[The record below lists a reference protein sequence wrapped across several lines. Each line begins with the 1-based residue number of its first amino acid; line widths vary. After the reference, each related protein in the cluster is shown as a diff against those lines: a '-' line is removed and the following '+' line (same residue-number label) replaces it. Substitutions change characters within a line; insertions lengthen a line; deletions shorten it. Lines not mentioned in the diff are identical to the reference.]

1 MASNNVKTGI
11 FPLFTNDSQGFLAS
25 LRVVGMNVDQHKPA
39 AKKNTT
45 ATKDEAGEPHRQ
57 LRIICRRKRHPK
69 ERNIYVWSFDTYY
82 KFFLVLSNFIPRPSI
97 IRHLNSSLNFIL
109 VLLLFT
115 PLICLL
121 LFYEKKNP
129 YYFSTLTLRFFF
141 FKHSWYKNSYSYP
154 KIWNILLCVSSCIWF
169 SRYPGIY
176 WTWTDEVQTI
186 ISFEFYVQWH
196 PNIIFS
202 RENISSSIGTG
213 STSDKHWWESR
224 P

>member
-11 FPLFTNDSQGFLAS
+11 FPLFTNDSQRFLAS
-25 LRVVGMNVDQHKPA
+25 LRVVGMNVDKHKPA

-82 KFFLVLSNFIPRPSI
+82 KLFLVLSNFIPRPSI

-121 LFYEKKNP
+121 LFYEIKK
-129 YYFSTLTLRFFF
+129 S
-141 FKHSWYKNSYSYP
+141 
-154 KIWNILLCVSSCIWF
+154 ILLFDIDITLFFLQTQLVQEQLQLPKNLEYPALCVKLYLVQSI
-169 SRYPGIY
+169 SRYILNMNRWGTNNY
-176 WTWTDEVQTI
+176 
-186 ISFEFYVQWH
+186 
-196 PNIIFS
+196 IFWVLC
-202 RENISSSIGTG
+202 TV
-213 STSDKHWWESR
+213 TS
-224 P
+224 